1 MIRYDYVIRR
11 DESDEIK
18 EYVPDK
24 IPKELPDVVYIEG
37 PNSSGKST
45 LLNLVALAFFGLK
58 LGQDEL
64 NLALRERLEDL
75 TSSEHQK
82 LKFKIEIDN
91 SALSSK
97 LIAAKNS
104 FDTSDIQLK
113 RVTEGKEK
121 PMSYEQF
128 KKEYR
133 LIYDIPNNPLER
145 LRELLGEVK
154 NSQKEKGY
162 LISNLRQFIQNL
174 IKDVKDSKDP
184 IQLEYVRN
192 SLQKYEEERNQL
204 AEDIEK
210 KKKFLLDF
218 KKFCF
223 SKLFHKY
230 KKELGALQEKIKE
243 LDNLKTKTTKAV
255 TNRSKKLQELSE
267 LLKENRLQLEELYGK
282 ATNLLKVLIPRS
294 EHHHLEIWQESSCS
308 DEVKKPE
315 VHKSI
320 RYEAS
325 FFMSL
330 LENLK
335 SKEDSEGAEARFIS
349 LLLDLVKE
357 FANSNFVVP
366 GTAIKIHEFIKILEK
381 ELKEYHGILTK
392 SKNIDDCIRTL
403 DGLLQTINNC
413 IEISNKHKDLLEK
426 QKTTI
431 DELIDDTKFD
441 TSDNLKNNLERTKKK
456 HKYYMLELDKIG
468 VDEAKADELF
478 NMLDNSREFWSY
490 KVYTEDQL
498 LEKSK
503 DLETEIQHLEN
514 KLKKNNEIITETSNE
529 LKRLER
535 KQPHKYQ
542 DYIVNLNNLLSV
554 VQNLEQ
560 IISVKFDLC
569 IKKIME
575 RDISS
580 RDLDQTQKE
589 YAEQISEFLANKLQ
603 SVRHIDK
610 IYKVKKV
617 DVVEKEI
624 ITEGNKIIKFND
636 LGTGQSQGAY
646 LEGLLSMNDNKKIIV
661 LFDEV
666 AMMDTNT
673 MQRIFNKLRK
683 LYEEKRLVLGII
695 VQKGD
700 SVDVKPII

>member
-24 IPKELPDVVYIEG
+24 IPKELPAVVYIEG

-192 SLQKYEEERNQL
+192 SLQ
-204 AEDIEK
+204 
-210 KKKFLLDF
+210 
-218 KKFCF
+218 
-223 SKLFHKY
+223 KY